1 MGEKINQ
8 NIMART
14 QLTTSAD
21 LQREEVDFL
30 IREAETLRTQRT
42 NDLDGVI
49 VASLFFEP
57 STRTRLSFESATHR
71 LGGQLI
77 TVANASST
85 SMKKGETLND
95 TIRIIEKYADV
106 LVMRHPK
113 EGAAAEAIQHT
124 KKPFLNAGDGANQHP
139 TQALLDA
146 YTISRELGSMDGLTI
161 GFVGDLK
168 FGRTVHS
175 LLYILMLYKVK
186 KIIFISPDQLKMPNF
201 YLDMLKERG
210 IEYVEDS
217 ELNKYIPE
225 MDILYMTRIQQERFE
240 NLEEYY
246 FLKGSYIL
254 TSDVVRMGKPGM
266 RVMHPL
272 PRIDEI
278 THEVDM
284 MEQAAYFREAENGIY
299 MRMALLKT
307 LWNNYNQ

>member
-1 MGEKINQ
+1 MQ
-8 NIMART
+8 RT

-21 LQREEVDFL
+21 LTREEVDFL
-30 IREAETLRTQRT
+30 MKEAEALRGKSTK
-42 NDLDGVI
+42 DLDGKI

-57 STRTRLSFESATHR
+57 STRTRLSFECATHR
-71 LGGQLI
+71 LGGRLI

-95 TIRIIEKYADV
+95 TIQVVEKYADI

-113 EGAAAEAIQHT
+113 EGAAAEAIRYT

-139 TQALLDA
+139 TQALLDT
-146 YTISRELGSMDGLTI
+146 YTINREAGGVDGKTI

-175 LLYILMLYKVK
+175 LLYILALYKVK
-186 KIIFISPDQLKMPNF
+186 KIIFISPTQLKIPNN
-201 YLDMLKERG
+201 YLDMLKKNK
-210 IEYVEDS
+210 IEYIEDS
-217 ELNKYIPE
+217 ELNKHVPE

-246 FLKGSYIL
+246 FLKGSYVL
-254 TSDVVRMGKPGM
+254 TSDVVRLGKKNL

-272 PRIDEI
+272 PRVDEI
-278 THEVDM
+278 TVEVDGM
-284 MEQAAYFREAENGIY
+284 DQAAYFRQSENGIY
-299 MRMALLKT
+299 MRMALLKN
-307 LWNNYNQ
+307 LSKNYYQ

>member
-1 MGEKINQ
+1 MSNAKKIMNK
-8 NIMART
+8 T
-14 QLTTSAD
+14 QLTTSSD
-21 LQREEVDFL
+21 LTREDVDHL
-30 IREAETLRTQRT
+30 MNVAEDLRTERT
-42 NDLDGVI
+42 KDLDNVI

-57 STRTRLSFESATHR
+57 STRTRMSFESAVHR
-71 LGGQLI
+71 LGGRTI

-95 TIRIIEKYADV
+95 TIRVIEKYADI

-113 EGAAAEAIQHT
+113 DGAASEAVQYT
-124 KKPFLNAGDGANQHP
+124 NKPFLNAGDGANQHP
-139 TQALLDA
+139 TQALLDM
-146 YTISRELGSMDGLTI
+146 YTIKGEVGKLDGLTI

-175 LLYILMLYKVK
+175 ILYTLALYKIK
-186 KIIFISPDQLKMPNF
+186 KIIFISPNQLKIPNE
-201 YLDMLKERG
+201 YLKILEEKG
-210 IEYVEDS
+210 IDYVEDN
-217 ELNKYIPE
+217 ELNKHVPE

-254 TSDVVRMGKPGM
+254 TSDIVKLGKPEI

-278 THEVDM
+278 SSEVDK
-284 MEQAAYFREAENGIY
+284 MEQAAYFREAENGVY

-307 LWNNYNQ
+307 LWNNYNK